1 MEDDPMDRPGDD
13 GFDAP
18 VVGGRGEFA
27 PGSSSGRCAAPD
39 GQKLLSTPGCGF
51 GADRRLGGVPRE
63 HSASVPR
70 KGQRGGGSRTQP
82 TASLAR
88 DCDLERGQKNR
99 EKTPPLR

>member
-70 KGQRGGGSRTQP
+70 KGQRGGGSGAAP
-82 TASLAR
+82 AASLAR
-88 DCDLERGQKNR
+88 DRGWDGDQKDSGKERR
-99 EKTPPLR
+99 